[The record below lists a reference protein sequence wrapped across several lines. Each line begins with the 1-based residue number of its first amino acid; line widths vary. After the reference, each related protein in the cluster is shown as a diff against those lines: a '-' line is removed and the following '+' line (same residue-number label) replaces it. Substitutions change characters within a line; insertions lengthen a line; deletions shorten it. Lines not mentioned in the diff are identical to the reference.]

1 MRPLKLPA
9 LTRRAMLVS
18 AAALPLLQA
27 GPAAAAGNVAETF
40 VDENIHKGLSILS
53 DKKLTLTQRRDQFE
67 TLLLG
72 LVDVRRIALFTLGQY
87 RRSAPPEDVEAFVN
101 AFKNYATAAYQSYF
115 AKYTDQTG
123 VELLPGPAD
132 LETACECDAWAQPC
146 VHALALLYQLAW
158 HLDGDPYALL
168 LLRGRTREQ
177 LLDATPTPVD
187 PALDDTAARATEI
200 LRLAGEAPAGHGLAD
215 TAVAAYDE
223 AISRLL

>member
-9 LTRRAMLVS
+9 LTRRAVLVS

-115 AKYTDQTG
+115 AKYTDQTLKVTG
-123 VELLPGPAD
+123 STKRNDTDFIVQTLL
-132 LETACECDAWAQPC
+132 
-146 VHALALLYQLAW
+146 
-158 HLDGDPYALL
+158 
-168 LLRGRTREQ
+168 
-177 LLDATPTPVD
+177 VD
-187 PALDDTAARATEI
+187 PNSSQQPSEVDFRVRTDTGKPVLVDVAYQGIWLSLEERDQFVAFLGQNNGNVRTLIAHLSE
-200 LRLAGEAPAGHGLAD
+200 LAVNLGKP
-215 TAVAAYDE
+215 TQ
-223 AISRLL
+223 

>member
-115 AKYTDQTG
+115 AKYTDQTLKVTG
-123 VELLPGPAD
+123 STKRNDTDFIVQTLL
-132 LETACECDAWAQPC
+132 
-146 VHALALLYQLAW
+146 
-158 HLDGDPYALL
+158 
-168 LLRGRTREQ
+168 
-177 LLDATPTPVD
+177 VD
-187 PALDDTAARATEI
+187 PNSSQQPSEVDFRVRTDTGKPVLVDVAYQGIWLSLEERDQFVAFLGQNNGNVRTLIAHLSE
-200 LRLAGEAPAGHGLAD
+200 LAVNLGKP
-215 TAVAAYDE
+215 TQ
-223 AISRLL
+223 

>member
-27 GPAAAAGNVAETF
+27 GPAVAAGNVAETF

-115 AKYTDQTG
+115 AKYTDQTLKVTG
-123 VELLPGPAD
+123 STKRNDTDFIVQTLL
-132 LETACECDAWAQPC
+132 
-146 VHALALLYQLAW
+146 
-158 HLDGDPYALL
+158 
-168 LLRGRTREQ
+168 
-177 LLDATPTPVD
+177 VD
-187 PALDDTAARATEI
+187 PNSSQQPSEVDFRVRTDTGKPVLVDVAYQGIWLSLEERDQFVAFLGNNNGNVRTLIAHLSE
-200 LRLAGEAPAGHGLAD
+200 LAVNLGKP
-215 TAVAAYDE
+215 TQ
-223 AISRLL
+223 

>member
-1 MRPLKLPA
+1 MRPLKLSA

-27 GPAAAAGNVAETF
+27 AAAAGNVAETF

-115 AKYTDQTG
+115 AKYTDQTLKVTG
-123 VELLPGPAD
+123 STKRNDTDFIVQTLL
-132 LETACECDAWAQPC
+132 
-146 VHALALLYQLAW
+146 
-158 HLDGDPYALL
+158 
-168 LLRGRTREQ
+168 
-177 LLDATPTPVD
+177 VD
-187 PALDDTAARATEI
+187 PNSSQQPSEVDFRVRTDTGKPVLVDVAYQGIWLSLEERDQFVAFLGQNNGNVRTLIAHLSE
-200 LRLAGEAPAGHGLAD
+200 LAVNLGKP
-215 TAVAAYDE
+215 TQ
-223 AISRLL
+223 

>member
-1 MRPLKLPA
+1 MRPLKLSA

-27 GPAAAAGNVAETF
+27 GAAAAAGNVAETF

-87 RRSAPPEDVEAFVN
+87 RRSAPPEDVDAFVN

-115 AKYTDQTG
+115 TKYTDQTLKVTG
-123 VELLPGPAD
+123 STKRNDTDFIVQTLL
-132 LETACECDAWAQPC
+132 
-146 VHALALLYQLAW
+146 
-158 HLDGDPYALL
+158 
-168 LLRGRTREQ
+168 
-177 LLDATPTPVD
+177 VD
-187 PALDDTAARATEI
+187 PNSSQQPSEVDFRVRTDTGKPVLVDVAYQGIWLSLEERDQFVAFLGQNNGNVRTLIAHLSE
-200 LRLAGEAPAGHGLAD
+200 LAVNLGKPPQ
-215 TAVAAYDE
+215 
-223 AISRLL
+223 

>member
-27 GPAAAAGNVAETF
+27 GPAVAAGNVAETF

-115 AKYTDQTG
+115 AKYTDQTLKVTG
-123 VELLPGPAD
+123 STKRNDTDFIVQTLL
-132 LETACECDAWAQPC
+132 
-146 VHALALLYQLAW
+146 
-158 HLDGDPYALL
+158 
-168 LLRGRTREQ
+168 
-177 LLDATPTPVD
+177 VD
-187 PALDDTAARATEI
+187 PNSSQQPSEVDFRVRTDTGKPVLVDVAYQGIWLSLEERDQFVAFLGQNNGNVRTLIAHLSE
-200 LRLAGEAPAGHGLAD
+200 LAVNLGKP
-215 TAVAAYDE
+215 TQ
-223 AISRLL
+223 